1 MIEVRYDRPKR
12 LGGRQ
17 SIFVTFPYSQEIVA
31 VIRCVP
37 ERFWDSKNS
46 VWELDY
52 KAYDFLREH
61 LPNEEFS
68 VIGEPIDSGSL
79 VKKDLEQFSLPESL
93 QTELFSYQR
102 DDYNILMNFEKRLV
116 LHDTGL
122 GKAQP
127 LYSKVL
133 TPNGFVNMGDIKVGM
148 RVMGE
153 DGKPYNVLGVY
164 PQGKRDIYELKFS
177 DGSTC
182 RCSDNHLW
190 TMYNRNKRYKKVTL
204 PLSDIIDGGLF
215 RECKSIGCKQWT
227 YQLPKIYPIEF
238 VSKEVP
244 INPWLF
250 GFLLGDGSFRNHKVS
265 VSIYEDDVYNKCLSI
280 LVKDGFSLSKASDK
294 LCGDLNIID
303 TRFNHK
309 TLELSRKDGIFG
321 NRLTQAIYD
330 LGLLEHYSYNK
341 FIPEIYKNN
350 SYDVRLAVLVGL
362 YDADGYTNKSSCCLS
377 VSSKQLAE
385 DVVYL
390 VRSLGGT
397 CSCSEHSTSF
407 TSSEGKKAG
416 RNNFEM
422 VIKLPEGMLP
432 FSSSKHK
439 SRYALPHTTPYR
451 SLREISYIGKEECQ
465 CIYVSNP
472 THLYIT
478 DDFIPTHNTV
488 ICSAVAEKRRELGL
502 VDHALI
508 LCLNT
513 LTVNWYRE
521 IKKHFNMESTILGAR
536 KDKRG
541 NLIVKS
547 NKDKLEDLKNLKTYF
562 LITNIESLQNKDIV
576 QELVNLCK
584 KKRIMI
590 IEDEIHKGVSNP
602 GTKQGKAFLR
612 LKPKYSLGLSGTLL
626 TNSALNLYTPLKFVD
641 GFKSNYN
648 AFKSHYVIYGGY
660 GGYQVVGYKNLA
672 ELQVLVDTYS
682 IKRKKGDV
690 LDLPEINFKNEYLQM
705 GKAQS
710 KIYAEVL
717 EQTLADVD
725 KIVASVNP
733 LSMLMR
739 LRQCTATT
747 EIVST
752 TVNES
757 IKFDR
762 MEEIIEDVVSRG
774 EKLIVFSNWTQV
786 LDFAKLRL
794 KYDFAMVTGEV
805 KDKQA
810 QLDKFTNDDNCKI
823 LLATIGAAGTGLTLT
838 VANTLLFLDSP
849 WNYATFTQVSS
860 RIHRIGQTKN
870 CDIISLLATNTI
882 DERIMDIVEKK
893 KKLGEAVVDGKYNL
907 KDRKVLEW
915 LLE

>member
-1 MIEVRYDRPKR
+1 MIEIKYDRPKR
-12 LGGRQ
+12 LGGQQ

-52 KAYDFLREH
+52 KAYDFLKEH
-61 LPNEEFS
+61 LPNEEFN

-79 VKKDLEQFSLPESL
+79 VKKELEQFSLPESL

-102 DDYNILMNFEKRLV
+102 DDYNTLMNFEKRLV

-148 RVMGE
+148 KVMGE
-153 DGKPYNVLGVY
+153 DGKPYDVLGVY
-164 PQGKRDIYELKFS
+164 PQGKKKIYSLHFS
-177 DGSTC
+177 DGSSC
-182 RCSDNHLW
+182 ECCGSHLW
-190 TMYNRNKRYKKVTL
+190 TLHWVGRKEFTASVNELIGYYGSYMSEWNSWWFSEEYPLYL
-204 PLSDIIDGGLF
+204 PD
-215 RECKSIGCKQWT
+215 
-227 YQLPKIYPIEF
+227 
-238 VSKEVP
+238 
-244 INPWLF
+244 
-250 GFLLGDGSFRNHKVS
+250 
-265 VSIYEDDVYNKCLSI
+265 SIYK
-280 LVKDGFSLSKASDK
+280 
-294 LCGDLNIID
+294 
-303 TRFNHK
+303 HK
-309 TLELSRKDGIFG
+309 T
-321 NRLTQAIYD
+321 
-330 LGLLEHYSYNK
+330 
-341 FIPEIYKNN
+341 
-350 SYDVRLAVLVGL
+350 
-362 YDADGYTNKSSCCLS
+362 
-377 VSSKQLAE
+377 
-385 DVVYL
+385 YL
-390 VRSLGGT
+390 V
-397 CSCSEHSTSF
+397 
-407 TSSEGKKAG
+407 
-416 RNNFEM
+416 
-422 VIKLPEGMLP
+422 
-432 FSSSKHK
+432 
-439 SRYALPHTTPYR
+439 
-451 SLREISYIGKEECQ
+451 YIQCEAKEEECQ

-502 VDHALI
+502 ADHTLI

-584 KKRIMI
+584 KKRVMI

-762 MEEIIEDVVSRG
+762 MEEIIEDVISRG

-794 KYDFAMVTGEV
+794 RYDYAVVTGEV

-810 QLDKFTNDDNCKI
+810 QLDKFTNDDNCKV

>member
-1 MIEVRYDRPKR
+1 MIEIKYGNPKR
-12 LGGRQ
+12 LGGQQ
-17 SIFVTFPYSQEIVA
+17 SIYVKFPYSQAIVA

-68 VIGEPIDSGSL
+68 VVGEPVDSGSI

-93 QTELFSYQR
+93 QTELFSYQQ
-102 DDYNILMNFEKRLV
+102 DDYNTLMNFEKRLV

-148 RVMGE
+148 KVMGE
-153 DGKPYNVLGVY
+153 DGEPYDVLGVY
-164 PQGKRDIYELKFS
+164 PQGKKKIYSLYFS
-177 DGSTC
+177 DGSSC
-182 RCSDNHLW
+182 KCCGSHLW
-190 TMYNRNKRYKKVTL
+190 TLQYV
-204 PLSDIIDGGLF
+204 
-215 RECKSIGCKQWT
+215 GCKEFTASVNELIGYYGSYRSEWNSWWFSEE
-227 YQLPKIYPIEF
+227 YPLYLP
-238 VSKEVP
+238 
-244 INPWLF
+244 
-250 GFLLGDGSFRNHKVS
+250 D
-265 VSIYEDDVYNKCLSI
+265 SIYKYTAHLVYIQCED
-280 LVKDGFSLSKASDK
+280 
-294 LCGDLNIID
+294 
-303 TRFNHK
+303 
-309 TLELSRKDGIFG
+309 
-321 NRLTQAIYD
+321 
-330 LGLLEHYSYNK
+330 
-341 FIPEIYKNN
+341 
-350 SYDVRLAVLVGL
+350 
-362 YDADGYTNKSSCCLS
+362 
-377 VSSKQLAE
+377 
-385 DVVYL
+385 
-390 VRSLGGT
+390 
-397 CSCSEHSTSF
+397 
-407 TSSEGKKAG
+407 
-416 RNNFEM
+416 
-422 VIKLPEGMLP
+422 
-432 FSSSKHK
+432 
-439 SRYALPHTTPYR
+439 
-451 SLREISYIGKEECQ
+451 REEECQ

-478 DDFIPTHNTV
+478 DNYIPTHNTV
-488 ICSAVAEKRRELGL
+488 ICSSVAQKRKELGL
-502 VDHALI
+502 ADHTLI

-521 IKKHFNMESTILGAR
+521 IKKHFNEEATILGAK

-705 GKAQS
+705 SKAQS

-762 MEEIIEDVVSRG
+762 MEEIIEDVVSRD

-786 LDFAKLRL
+786 LDFAKLRI
-794 KYDFAMVTGEV
+794 KYGYAMVTGEV

>member
-1 MIEVRYDRPKR
+1 MIEVKYDRPKR
-12 LGGRQ
+12 LGGQQ
-17 SIFVTFPYSQEIVA
+17 SIFVKFPYSQEIVA

-61 LPNEEFS
+61 LPNEEFN

-79 VKKDLEQFSLPESL
+79 VKKDLKQFSLPKSL

-102 DDYNILMNFEKRLV
+102 DDYNTLMNFEKRLV

-148 RVMGE
+148 KVMGE

-164 PQGKRDIYELKFS
+164 PQGKKKIYSLHFS
-177 DGSTC
+177 DGSSC
-182 RCSDNHLW
+182 ECCGSHLW
-190 TMYNRNKRYKKVTL
+190 TLHYV
-204 PLSDIIDGGLF
+204 
-215 RECKSIGCKQWT
+215 GCKEFTASVNELIGYYGSYKSEWNSWWFSEE
-227 YQLPKIYPIEF
+227 YPLYLP
-238 VSKEVP
+238 
-244 INPWLF
+244 N
-250 GFLLGDGSFRNHKVS
+250 
-265 VSIYEDDVYNKCLSI
+265 SIYKYTAHLVYIQCETK
-280 LVKDGFSLSKASDK
+280 
-294 LCGDLNIID
+294 
-303 TRFNHK
+303 
-309 TLELSRKDGIFG
+309 
-321 NRLTQAIYD
+321 
-330 LGLLEHYSYNK
+330 
-341 FIPEIYKNN
+341 
-350 SYDVRLAVLVGL
+350 
-362 YDADGYTNKSSCCLS
+362 
-377 VSSKQLAE
+377 
-385 DVVYL
+385 
-390 VRSLGGT
+390 
-397 CSCSEHSTSF
+397 
-407 TSSEGKKAG
+407 
-416 RNNFEM
+416 
-422 VIKLPEGMLP
+422 
-432 FSSSKHK
+432 
-439 SRYALPHTTPYR
+439 
-451 SLREISYIGKEECQ
+451 KEECQ

-488 ICSAVAEKRRELGL
+488 ICSSVAEKRRELGL
-502 VDHALI
+502 ADHTLI

-752 TVNES
+752 TVNDS

-794 KYDFAMVTGEV
+794 KYDFAVVTGEV

-810 QLDKFTNDDNCKI
+810 QLDRFTNDDNCKV

>member
-1 MIEVRYDRPKR
+1 MMEIKYGNPKR
-12 LGGRQ
+12 LGGQQ

-102 DDYNILMNFEKRLV
+102 EDYNTLMNFEKRLV

-148 RVMGE
+148 KVMGE
-153 DGKPYNVLGVY
+153 DGRPYEVLGVY
-164 PQGKRDIYELKFS
+164 PQGKKKIYSLHFS
-177 DGSTC
+177 DGSSC
-182 RCSDNHLW
+182 ECCGSHLW
-190 TMYNRNKRYKKVTL
+190 TLHY
-204 PLSDIIDGGLF
+204 
-215 RECKSIGCKQWT
+215 IGCKEFTASVNELIGYYGSYMSECHGWWFSEE
-227 YQLPKIYPIEF
+227 YPLYLP
-238 VSKEVP
+238 
-244 INPWLF
+244 
-250 GFLLGDGSFRNHKVS
+250 DS
-265 VSIYEDDVYNKCLSI
+265 VYKHTAHLVYIQCED
-280 LVKDGFSLSKASDK
+280 
-294 LCGDLNIID
+294 
-303 TRFNHK
+303 
-309 TLELSRKDGIFG
+309 
-321 NRLTQAIYD
+321 
-330 LGLLEHYSYNK
+330 
-341 FIPEIYKNN
+341 
-350 SYDVRLAVLVGL
+350 
-362 YDADGYTNKSSCCLS
+362 
-377 VSSKQLAE
+377 
-385 DVVYL
+385 
-390 VRSLGGT
+390 
-397 CSCSEHSTSF
+397 
-407 TSSEGKKAG
+407 
-416 RNNFEM
+416 
-422 VIKLPEGMLP
+422 
-432 FSSSKHK
+432 
-439 SRYALPHTTPYR
+439 
-451 SLREISYIGKEECQ
+451 REEECQ

-478 DDFIPTHNTV
+478 DNYIPTHNTV
-488 ICSAVAEKRRELGL
+488 ICSSVAQKRKELGL
-502 VDHALI
+502 ADHTLV

-521 IKKHFNMESTILGAR
+521 IKKHFNEEATILGAR

-547 NKDKLEDLKNLKTYF
+547 NKDKLEDLKKLKTYF

-794 KYDFAMVTGEV
+794 KYDYAVVTGEV

-810 QLDKFTNDDNCKI
+810 QLDKFTNDDDCKV

>member
-12 LGGRQ
+12 LGGQQ
-17 SIFVTFPYSQEIVA
+17 SIFVTFPYSQGIVG

-68 VIGEPIDSGSL
+68 VTGEPIDTESL
-79 VKKDLEQFSLPESL
+79 VKKDLKHFSLPESL
-93 QTELFSYQR
+93 QTELFSYQQE
-102 DDYNILMNFEKRLV
+102 DFNMLMNFEKRLV

-122 GKAQP
+122 GK
-127 LYSKVL
+127 
-133 TPNGFVNMGDIKVGM
+133 
-148 RVMGE
+148 
-153 DGKPYNVLGVY
+153 
-164 PQGKRDIYELKFS
+164 
-177 DGSTC
+177 
-182 RCSDNHLW
+182 
-190 TMYNRNKRYKKVTL
+190 
-204 PLSDIIDGGLF
+204 
-215 RECKSIGCKQWT
+215 SI
-227 YQLPKIYPIEF
+227 
-238 VSKEVP
+238 
-244 INPWLF
+244 
-250 GFLLGDGSFRNHKVS
+250 
-265 VSIYEDDVYNKCLSI
+265 
-280 LVKDGFSLSKASDK
+280 
-294 LCGDLNIID
+294 
-303 TRFNHK
+303 
-309 TLELSRKDGIFG
+309 
-321 NRLTQAIYD
+321 
-330 LGLLEHYSYNK
+330 
-341 FIPEIYKNN
+341 
-350 SYDVRLAVLVGL
+350 
-362 YDADGYTNKSSCCLS
+362 
-377 VSSKQLAE
+377 
-385 DVVYL
+385 
-390 VRSLGGT
+390 
-397 CSCSEHSTSF
+397 
-407 TSSEGKKAG
+407 
-416 RNNFEM
+416 
-422 VIKLPEGMLP
+422 
-432 FSSSKHK
+432 
-439 SRYALPHTTPYR
+439 
-451 SLREISYIGKEECQ
+451 
-465 CIYVSNP
+465 
-472 THLYIT
+472 
-478 DDFIPTHNTV
+478 

-502 VDHALI
+502 ADHTLI

-762 MEEIIEDVVSRG
+762 MVEIIEDVVSRG

-794 KYDFAMVTGEV
+794 KYDYAMVTGEV

-810 QLDKFTNDDNCKI
+810 QLDKFTNDDNCKV

>member
-12 LGGRQ
+12 LGGQQ

-52 KAYDFLREH
+52 KAYDFLRKH

-68 VIGEPIDSGSL
+68 VVGEPIDSGSL
-79 VKKDLEQFSLPESL
+79 VKKDLERFSLPESL

-102 DDYNILMNFEKRLV
+102 DDYNTLMNFEKRLV

-122 GKAQP
+122 GK
-127 LYSKVL
+127 
-133 TPNGFVNMGDIKVGM
+133 
-148 RVMGE
+148 
-153 DGKPYNVLGVY
+153 
-164 PQGKRDIYELKFS
+164 
-177 DGSTC
+177 
-182 RCSDNHLW
+182 
-190 TMYNRNKRYKKVTL
+190 
-204 PLSDIIDGGLF
+204 
-215 RECKSIGCKQWT
+215 SI
-227 YQLPKIYPIEF
+227 
-238 VSKEVP
+238 
-244 INPWLF
+244 
-250 GFLLGDGSFRNHKVS
+250 
-265 VSIYEDDVYNKCLSI
+265 
-280 LVKDGFSLSKASDK
+280 
-294 LCGDLNIID
+294 
-303 TRFNHK
+303 
-309 TLELSRKDGIFG
+309 
-321 NRLTQAIYD
+321 
-330 LGLLEHYSYNK
+330 
-341 FIPEIYKNN
+341 
-350 SYDVRLAVLVGL
+350 
-362 YDADGYTNKSSCCLS
+362 
-377 VSSKQLAE
+377 
-385 DVVYL
+385 
-390 VRSLGGT
+390 
-397 CSCSEHSTSF
+397 
-407 TSSEGKKAG
+407 
-416 RNNFEM
+416 
-422 VIKLPEGMLP
+422 
-432 FSSSKHK
+432 
-439 SRYALPHTTPYR
+439 
-451 SLREISYIGKEECQ
+451 
-465 CIYVSNP
+465 
-472 THLYIT
+472 
-478 DDFIPTHNTV
+478 
-488 ICSAVAEKRRELGL
+488 ICSTVAEKRRELGL
-502 VDHALI
+502 ADHTLI

-794 KYDFAMVTGEV
+794 KYDYAVVTGEV

-810 QLDKFTNDDNCKI
+810 QLDKFTNDDDCKV

>member
-1 MIEVRYDRPKR
+1 MIEIRYDRPKR
-12 LGGRQ
+12 LGGQQ

-68 VIGEPIDSGSL
+68 VVGEPIDTESL
-79 VKKDLEQFSLPESL
+79 VKKDLKQFSLPKSL
-93 QTELFSYQR
+93 QTKLFSYQQE
-102 DDYNILMNFEKRLV
+102 DFNTLMNFDKRLV

-122 GKAQP
+122 GK
-127 LYSKVL
+127 
-133 TPNGFVNMGDIKVGM
+133 
-148 RVMGE
+148 
-153 DGKPYNVLGVY
+153 
-164 PQGKRDIYELKFS
+164 
-177 DGSTC
+177 
-182 RCSDNHLW
+182 
-190 TMYNRNKRYKKVTL
+190 
-204 PLSDIIDGGLF
+204 
-215 RECKSIGCKQWT
+215 SI
-227 YQLPKIYPIEF
+227 
-238 VSKEVP
+238 
-244 INPWLF
+244 
-250 GFLLGDGSFRNHKVS
+250 
-265 VSIYEDDVYNKCLSI
+265 
-280 LVKDGFSLSKASDK
+280 
-294 LCGDLNIID
+294 
-303 TRFNHK
+303 
-309 TLELSRKDGIFG
+309 
-321 NRLTQAIYD
+321 
-330 LGLLEHYSYNK
+330 
-341 FIPEIYKNN
+341 
-350 SYDVRLAVLVGL
+350 
-362 YDADGYTNKSSCCLS
+362 
-377 VSSKQLAE
+377 
-385 DVVYL
+385 
-390 VRSLGGT
+390 
-397 CSCSEHSTSF
+397 
-407 TSSEGKKAG
+407 
-416 RNNFEM
+416 
-422 VIKLPEGMLP
+422 
-432 FSSSKHK
+432 
-439 SRYALPHTTPYR
+439 
-451 SLREISYIGKEECQ
+451 
-465 CIYVSNP
+465 
-472 THLYIT
+472 
-478 DDFIPTHNTV
+478 
-488 ICSAVAEKRRELGL
+488 ICSAVAEKHRELGL
-502 VDHALI
+502 ADHTLI

-762 MEEIIEDVVSRG
+762 MVEIIEDVVSRG

-794 KYDFAMVTGEV
+794 KYDYAVVTGEV

-810 QLDKFTNDDNCKI
+810 QLDRFTNDDNCKV

-860 RIHRIGQTKN
+860 RVHRIGQTKN

>member
-17 SIFVTFPYSQEIVA
+17 SIFVTFPYSQDIVG

-52 KAYDFLREH
+52 KAYDFLRKH
-61 LPNEEFS
+61 LPNEEFN
-68 VIGEPIDSGSL
+68 VIGEPIDTESL
-79 VKKDLEQFSLPESL
+79 VKKDLKHFSLPESL
-93 QTELFSYQR
+93 QTKLFSYQQE
-102 DDYNILMNFEKRLV
+102 DFNTLMNFDKRLV

-122 GKAQP
+122 GK
-127 LYSKVL
+127 
-133 TPNGFVNMGDIKVGM
+133 
-148 RVMGE
+148 
-153 DGKPYNVLGVY
+153 
-164 PQGKRDIYELKFS
+164 
-177 DGSTC
+177 
-182 RCSDNHLW
+182 
-190 TMYNRNKRYKKVTL
+190 
-204 PLSDIIDGGLF
+204 
-215 RECKSIGCKQWT
+215 SI
-227 YQLPKIYPIEF
+227 
-238 VSKEVP
+238 
-244 INPWLF
+244 
-250 GFLLGDGSFRNHKVS
+250 
-265 VSIYEDDVYNKCLSI
+265 
-280 LVKDGFSLSKASDK
+280 
-294 LCGDLNIID
+294 
-303 TRFNHK
+303 
-309 TLELSRKDGIFG
+309 
-321 NRLTQAIYD
+321 
-330 LGLLEHYSYNK
+330 
-341 FIPEIYKNN
+341 
-350 SYDVRLAVLVGL
+350 
-362 YDADGYTNKSSCCLS
+362 
-377 VSSKQLAE
+377 
-385 DVVYL
+385 
-390 VRSLGGT
+390 
-397 CSCSEHSTSF
+397 
-407 TSSEGKKAG
+407 
-416 RNNFEM
+416 
-422 VIKLPEGMLP
+422 
-432 FSSSKHK
+432 
-439 SRYALPHTTPYR
+439 
-451 SLREISYIGKEECQ
+451 
-465 CIYVSNP
+465 
-472 THLYIT
+472 
-478 DDFIPTHNTV
+478 

-502 VDHALI
+502 ADHTLI

-682 IKRKKGDV
+682 IKRKKEEV

-794 KYDFAMVTGEV
+794 KYDYAVVTGEV

-810 QLDKFTNDDNCKI
+810 QLDKFTNDDNCKV

>member
-1 MIEVRYDRPKR
+1 MIEVKYGNPKK

-17 SIFVTFPYSQEIVA
+17 SIFVTFPYSQDIVG

-37 ERFWDSKNS
+37 ERFWDSKNL

-61 LPNEEFS
+61 LPKEEFK
-68 VIGEPIDSGSL
+68 VIGEPIDTSSL
-79 VKKDLEQFSLPESL
+79 VKKDLKQFSLPESL
-93 QTELFSYQR
+93 QTDLFDYQR
-102 DDYNILMNFEKRLV
+102 EDFNTLMNFDKRLV

-133 TPNGFVNMGDIKVGM
+133 TPNGFINMGDVKVGM
-148 RVMGE
+148 KVMGE
-153 DGKPYNVLGVY
+153 DGKPYEVLGVY
-164 PQGKRDIYELKFS
+164 PQGKKKIYSLHFS
-177 DGSTC
+177 DGSSC
-182 RCSDNHLW
+182 ECCGSHLW
-190 TMYNRNKRYKKVTL
+190 TLHYV
-204 PLSDIIDGGLF
+204 
-215 RECKSIGCKQWT
+215 GCKEFTASVDELIGYYGSYKAEWNSWWFSEE
-227 YQLPKIYPIEF
+227 YPLYLPD
-238 VSKEVP
+238 S
-244 INPWLF
+244 
-250 GFLLGDGSFRNHKVS
+250 
-265 VSIYEDDVYNKCLSI
+265 
-280 LVKDGFSLSKASDK
+280 
-294 LCGDLNIID
+294 
-303 TRFNHK
+303 
-309 TLELSRKDGIFG
+309 
-321 NRLTQAIYD
+321 
-330 LGLLEHYSYNK
+330 
-341 FIPEIYKNN
+341 IYKNT
-350 SYDVRLAVLVGL
+350 AHLVFIQ
-362 YDADGYTNKSSCCLS
+362 C
-377 VSSKQLAE
+377 E
-385 DVVYL
+385 DK
-390 VRSLGGT
+390 
-397 CSCSEHSTSF
+397 E
-407 TSSEGKKAG
+407 
-416 RNNFEM
+416 
-422 VIKLPEGMLP
+422 
-432 FSSSKHK
+432 
-439 SRYALPHTTPYR
+439 
-451 SLREISYIGKEECQ
+451 EECQ

-478 DDFIPTHNTV
+478 DDYIPTHNTV
-488 ICSAVAEKRRELGL
+488 ICSSVAQKRKELGL
-502 VDHALI
+502 ADHTLI

-521 IKKHFNMESTILGAR
+521 IKKHFNEEATILGAK

-547 NKDKLEDLKNLKTYF
+547 NADKLEDLKHPKTYF
-562 LITNIESLQNKDIV
+562 LITNIESLQNKEIV

-584 KKRIMI
+584 KKNIMI

-626 TNSALNLYTPLKFVD
+626 TNSALNLYAPLKFVD
-641 GFKSNYN
+641 GFQSNYT
-648 AFKSHYVIYGGY
+648 AFKSHFVIYGGY

-682 IKRKKGDV
+682 IKRKKEEV
-690 LDLPEINFKNEYLQM
+690 LDLPDINFKNEYLQM

-725 KIVASVNP
+725 KIMASINP

-747 EIVST
+747 EIVSS

-762 MEEIIEDVVSRG
+762 MTEILEDVVNKG
-774 EKLIVFSNWTQV
+774 EKLIIFSNWTQV
-786 LDFAKLRL
+786 LDFAKLRI
-794 KYDFAMVTGEV
+794 KYGYAMVTGEV
-805 KDKQA
+805 KDKQE
-810 QLDKFTNDDNCKI
+810 QLDKFTNDDNCKV

-849 WNYATFTQVSS
+849 WNYATFVQVSS

>member
-1 MIEVRYDRPKR
+1 MIEIKYGNPKR
-12 LGGRQ
+12 LGGQQ
-17 SIFVTFPYSQEIVA
+17 SIYVKFPYSQAIVA

-68 VIGEPIDSGSL
+68 VVGEPIDSGSL
-79 VKKDLEQFSLPESL
+79 IKKDLEQFSLPESL

-102 DDYNILMNFEKRLV
+102 DDYNTLMNFEKRLV

-122 GKAQP
+122 GK
-127 LYSKVL
+127 
-133 TPNGFVNMGDIKVGM
+133 
-148 RVMGE
+148 
-153 DGKPYNVLGVY
+153 
-164 PQGKRDIYELKFS
+164 
-177 DGSTC
+177 
-182 RCSDNHLW
+182 
-190 TMYNRNKRYKKVTL
+190 
-204 PLSDIIDGGLF
+204 
-215 RECKSIGCKQWT
+215 SI
-227 YQLPKIYPIEF
+227 
-238 VSKEVP
+238 
-244 INPWLF
+244 
-250 GFLLGDGSFRNHKVS
+250 
-265 VSIYEDDVYNKCLSI
+265 
-280 LVKDGFSLSKASDK
+280 
-294 LCGDLNIID
+294 
-303 TRFNHK
+303 
-309 TLELSRKDGIFG
+309 
-321 NRLTQAIYD
+321 
-330 LGLLEHYSYNK
+330 
-341 FIPEIYKNN
+341 
-350 SYDVRLAVLVGL
+350 
-362 YDADGYTNKSSCCLS
+362 
-377 VSSKQLAE
+377 
-385 DVVYL
+385 
-390 VRSLGGT
+390 
-397 CSCSEHSTSF
+397 
-407 TSSEGKKAG
+407 
-416 RNNFEM
+416 
-422 VIKLPEGMLP
+422 
-432 FSSSKHK
+432 
-439 SRYALPHTTPYR
+439 
-451 SLREISYIGKEECQ
+451 
-465 CIYVSNP
+465 
-472 THLYIT
+472 
-478 DDFIPTHNTV
+478 
-488 ICSAVAEKRRELGL
+488 ICSTVAEKRRELGL
-502 VDHALI
+502 ADHTLI

-786 LDFAKLRL
+786 LDFAKLRI
-794 KYDFAMVTGEV
+794 KYGYAMVTGEV

>member
-1 MIEVRYDRPKR
+1 MIEIKYGNPKR
-12 LGGRQ
+12 LGVQQ

-68 VIGEPIDSGSL
+68 VVGEPIDSGSL
-79 VKKDLEQFSLPESL
+79 IKKDLEQFSLPESL

-102 DDYNILMNFEKRLV
+102 DDYNTLMNFEKRLV

-148 RVMGE
+148 KVMGE
-153 DGKPYNVLGVY
+153 DGKPYEVLGVY
-164 PQGKRDIYELKFS
+164 PQGKKKIYSLHFS
-177 DGSTC
+177 DGSSC
-182 RCSDNHLW
+182 ECCGSHLW
-190 TMYNRNKRYKKVTL
+190 TLHY
-204 PLSDIIDGGLF
+204 
-215 RECKSIGCKQWT
+215 IGCKEFTASVNELIGYYGSYRSGWNSWWFSEE
-227 YQLPKIYPIEF
+227 YPLYLP
-238 VSKEVP
+238 
-244 INPWLF
+244 
-250 GFLLGDGSFRNHKVS
+250 D
-265 VSIYEDDVYNKCLSI
+265 SIYKHTAHLVYIQC
-280 LVKDGFSLSKASDK
+280 
-294 LCGDLNIID
+294 
-303 TRFNHK
+303 
-309 TLELSRKDGIFG
+309 E
-321 NRLTQAIYD
+321 NR
-330 LGLLEHYSYNK
+330 E
-341 FIPEIYKNN
+341 
-350 SYDVRLAVLVGL
+350 
-362 YDADGYTNKSSCCLS
+362 
-377 VSSKQLAE
+377 
-385 DVVYL
+385 
-390 VRSLGGT
+390 
-397 CSCSEHSTSF
+397 
-407 TSSEGKKAG
+407 
-416 RNNFEM
+416 
-422 VIKLPEGMLP
+422 
-432 FSSSKHK
+432 
-439 SRYALPHTTPYR
+439 
-451 SLREISYIGKEECQ
+451 EECQ

-488 ICSAVAEKRRELGL
+488 ICSSVAEKRRELGL
-502 VDHALI
+502 ADHTLI

-690 LDLPEINFKNEYLQM
+690 LDLPEINFRNEYLQM
-705 GKAQS
+705 SKAQS
-710 KIYAEVL
+710 KVYAEVL

-786 LDFAKLRL
+786 LDFAKLRI
-794 KYDFAMVTGEV
+794 KYGYAMVTGEV

-810 QLDKFTNDDNCKI
+810 QLDKFTNDDDCKV

>member
-1 MIEVRYDRPKR
+1 MIEIRYDRPKR
-12 LGGRQ
+12 LGGQQ

-68 VIGEPIDSGSL
+68 VVGEPIDSGSL
-79 VKKDLEQFSLPESL
+79 VKKDLEEFSLPESL

-102 DDYNILMNFEKRLV
+102 DDYNMLMNFEKRLV

-122 GKAQP
+122 GK
-127 LYSKVL
+127 
-133 TPNGFVNMGDIKVGM
+133 
-148 RVMGE
+148 
-153 DGKPYNVLGVY
+153 
-164 PQGKRDIYELKFS
+164 
-177 DGSTC
+177 
-182 RCSDNHLW
+182 
-190 TMYNRNKRYKKVTL
+190 
-204 PLSDIIDGGLF
+204 
-215 RECKSIGCKQWT
+215 SI
-227 YQLPKIYPIEF
+227 
-238 VSKEVP
+238 
-244 INPWLF
+244 
-250 GFLLGDGSFRNHKVS
+250 
-265 VSIYEDDVYNKCLSI
+265 
-280 LVKDGFSLSKASDK
+280 
-294 LCGDLNIID
+294 
-303 TRFNHK
+303 
-309 TLELSRKDGIFG
+309 
-321 NRLTQAIYD
+321 
-330 LGLLEHYSYNK
+330 
-341 FIPEIYKNN
+341 
-350 SYDVRLAVLVGL
+350 
-362 YDADGYTNKSSCCLS
+362 
-377 VSSKQLAE
+377 
-385 DVVYL
+385 
-390 VRSLGGT
+390 
-397 CSCSEHSTSF
+397 
-407 TSSEGKKAG
+407 
-416 RNNFEM
+416 
-422 VIKLPEGMLP
+422 
-432 FSSSKHK
+432 
-439 SRYALPHTTPYR
+439 
-451 SLREISYIGKEECQ
+451 
-465 CIYVSNP
+465 
-472 THLYIT
+472 
-478 DDFIPTHNTV
+478 

-502 VDHALI
+502 ADHTLI

-584 KKRIMI
+584 KKRIMV

-648 AFKSHYVIYGGY
+648 AFKSHFVIYGGY

-752 TVNES
+752 TVSES

-794 KYDFAMVTGEV
+794 KYDYAVVTGEV

-810 QLDKFTNDDNCKI
+810 QLDKFTNDDKCKV

>member
-1 MIEVRYDRPKR
+1 MIEIRYDRPKR
-12 LGGRQ
+12 LGGQQ

-61 LPNEEFS
+61 LPNEEFN

-102 DDYNILMNFEKRLV
+102 EDYNTLMNFEKRLV

-148 RVMGE
+148 KVMGE
-153 DGKPYNVLGVY
+153 DGKPYDVLGVY
-164 PQGKRDIYELKFS
+164 PQGKKKIYSLHFS
-177 DGSTC
+177 DGSSC
-182 RCSDNHLW
+182 ECCGSHLW
-190 TMYNRNKRYKKVTL
+190 TLHYV
-204 PLSDIIDGGLF
+204 
-215 RECKSIGCKQWT
+215 GCK
-227 YQLPKIYPIEF
+227 EF
-238 VSKEVP
+238 
-244 INPWLF
+244 I
-250 GFLLGDGSFRNHKVS
+250 VS
-265 VSIYEDDVYNKCLSI
+265 VNELIGYYGSYMSDWNSWWFSEEYPLYLPDSIYK
-280 LVKDGFSLSKASDK
+280 
-294 LCGDLNIID
+294 
-303 TRFNHK
+303 
-309 TLELSRKDGIFG
+309 
-321 NRLTQAIYD
+321 
-330 LGLLEHYSYNK
+330 
-341 FIPEIYKNN
+341 
-350 SYDVRLAVLVGL
+350 
-362 YDADGYTNKSSCCLS
+362 
-377 VSSKQLAE
+377 
-385 DVVYL
+385 
-390 VRSLGGT
+390 
-397 CSCSEHSTSF
+397 
-407 TSSEGKKAG
+407 
-416 RNNFEM
+416 
-422 VIKLPEGMLP
+422 
-432 FSSSKHK
+432 
-439 SRYALPHTTPYR
+439 HTTHLVYIQ
-451 SLREISYIGKEECQ
+451 SEIKEEECQ

-488 ICSAVAEKRRELGL
+488 ICSTVAEKRRELGL
-502 VDHALI
+502 ADHTLI

-725 KIVASVNP
+725 KIMASINP

-762 MEEIIEDVVSRG
+762 MIEIIEDVISRG

-794 KYDFAMVTGEV
+794 KYDYAVVTGEV
-805 KDKQA
+805 KDKQS
-810 QLDKFTNDDNCKI
+810 QLDKFTNDDNCKV

>member
-1 MIEVRYDRPKR
+1 MIEIRYDRPKR

-17 SIFVTFPYSQEIVA
+17 SIFVTFPYKQEIVA

-68 VIGEPIDSGSL
+68 VVGEPIDTESL
-79 VKKDLEQFSLPESL
+79 VKKDLKQFSLPESL
-93 QTELFSYQR
+93 QTKLFSYQQE
-102 DDYNILMNFEKRLV
+102 DFNTLMNFDKRLV

-122 GKAQP
+122 GK
-127 LYSKVL
+127 
-133 TPNGFVNMGDIKVGM
+133 
-148 RVMGE
+148 
-153 DGKPYNVLGVY
+153 
-164 PQGKRDIYELKFS
+164 
-177 DGSTC
+177 
-182 RCSDNHLW
+182 
-190 TMYNRNKRYKKVTL
+190 
-204 PLSDIIDGGLF
+204 
-215 RECKSIGCKQWT
+215 SI
-227 YQLPKIYPIEF
+227 
-238 VSKEVP
+238 
-244 INPWLF
+244 
-250 GFLLGDGSFRNHKVS
+250 
-265 VSIYEDDVYNKCLSI
+265 
-280 LVKDGFSLSKASDK
+280 
-294 LCGDLNIID
+294 
-303 TRFNHK
+303 
-309 TLELSRKDGIFG
+309 
-321 NRLTQAIYD
+321 
-330 LGLLEHYSYNK
+330 
-341 FIPEIYKNN
+341 
-350 SYDVRLAVLVGL
+350 
-362 YDADGYTNKSSCCLS
+362 
-377 VSSKQLAE
+377 
-385 DVVYL
+385 
-390 VRSLGGT
+390 
-397 CSCSEHSTSF
+397 
-407 TSSEGKKAG
+407 
-416 RNNFEM
+416 
-422 VIKLPEGMLP
+422 
-432 FSSSKHK
+432 
-439 SRYALPHTTPYR
+439 
-451 SLREISYIGKEECQ
+451 
-465 CIYVSNP
+465 
-472 THLYIT
+472 
-478 DDFIPTHNTV
+478 

-502 VDHALI
+502 ADHTLI

-648 AFKSHYVIYGGY
+648 AFKSHFVIYGGY

-794 KYDFAMVTGEV
+794 KYDYAMVTGEV
-805 KDKQA
+805 KDKQV
-810 QLDKFTNDDNCKI
+810 QLDKFTNDDNCKV

>member
-1 MIEVRYDRPKR
+1 MVEIRYDRPKR
-12 LGGRQ
+12 LGGQQ

-68 VIGEPIDSGSL
+68 VVGEPIDSGSL
-79 VKKDLEQFSLPESL
+79 VKKDLEEFSLPESL

-102 DDYNILMNFEKRLV
+102 DDYNMLMNFEKRLV

-122 GKAQP
+122 GK
-127 LYSKVL
+127 
-133 TPNGFVNMGDIKVGM
+133 
-148 RVMGE
+148 
-153 DGKPYNVLGVY
+153 
-164 PQGKRDIYELKFS
+164 
-177 DGSTC
+177 
-182 RCSDNHLW
+182 
-190 TMYNRNKRYKKVTL
+190 
-204 PLSDIIDGGLF
+204 
-215 RECKSIGCKQWT
+215 SI
-227 YQLPKIYPIEF
+227 
-238 VSKEVP
+238 
-244 INPWLF
+244 
-250 GFLLGDGSFRNHKVS
+250 
-265 VSIYEDDVYNKCLSI
+265 
-280 LVKDGFSLSKASDK
+280 
-294 LCGDLNIID
+294 
-303 TRFNHK
+303 
-309 TLELSRKDGIFG
+309 
-321 NRLTQAIYD
+321 
-330 LGLLEHYSYNK
+330 
-341 FIPEIYKNN
+341 
-350 SYDVRLAVLVGL
+350 
-362 YDADGYTNKSSCCLS
+362 
-377 VSSKQLAE
+377 
-385 DVVYL
+385 
-390 VRSLGGT
+390 
-397 CSCSEHSTSF
+397 
-407 TSSEGKKAG
+407 
-416 RNNFEM
+416 
-422 VIKLPEGMLP
+422 
-432 FSSSKHK
+432 
-439 SRYALPHTTPYR
+439 
-451 SLREISYIGKEECQ
+451 
-465 CIYVSNP
+465 
-472 THLYIT
+472 
-478 DDFIPTHNTV
+478 
-488 ICSAVAEKRRELGL
+488 ICSTVAEKRRELGL
-502 VDHALI
+502 ADHTLI

-762 MEEIIEDVVSRG
+762 MVEIIEDVVSRG

-794 KYDFAMVTGEV
+794 KYDYAVVTGEV

-810 QLDKFTNDDNCKI
+810 QLDKFTNDDNCKV

-882 DERIMDIVEKK
+882 DERIMTIVEKK

-915 LLE
+915 LLD

>member
-1 MIEVRYDRPKR
+1 MIEIKYGNPKR
-12 LGGRQ
+12 LGGQQ
-17 SIFVTFPYSQEIVA
+17 SIYVKFPYSQEIVA

-68 VIGEPIDSGSL
+68 VVGEPIDSGSL
-79 VKKDLEQFSLPESL
+79 IKKDLEQFSLPESL

-102 DDYNILMNFEKRLV
+102 DDYNTLMNFEKRLV

-122 GKAQP
+122 GK
-127 LYSKVL
+127 
-133 TPNGFVNMGDIKVGM
+133 
-148 RVMGE
+148 
-153 DGKPYNVLGVY
+153 
-164 PQGKRDIYELKFS
+164 
-177 DGSTC
+177 
-182 RCSDNHLW
+182 
-190 TMYNRNKRYKKVTL
+190 
-204 PLSDIIDGGLF
+204 
-215 RECKSIGCKQWT
+215 SI
-227 YQLPKIYPIEF
+227 
-238 VSKEVP
+238 
-244 INPWLF
+244 
-250 GFLLGDGSFRNHKVS
+250 
-265 VSIYEDDVYNKCLSI
+265 
-280 LVKDGFSLSKASDK
+280 
-294 LCGDLNIID
+294 
-303 TRFNHK
+303 
-309 TLELSRKDGIFG
+309 
-321 NRLTQAIYD
+321 
-330 LGLLEHYSYNK
+330 
-341 FIPEIYKNN
+341 
-350 SYDVRLAVLVGL
+350 
-362 YDADGYTNKSSCCLS
+362 
-377 VSSKQLAE
+377 
-385 DVVYL
+385 
-390 VRSLGGT
+390 
-397 CSCSEHSTSF
+397 
-407 TSSEGKKAG
+407 
-416 RNNFEM
+416 
-422 VIKLPEGMLP
+422 
-432 FSSSKHK
+432 
-439 SRYALPHTTPYR
+439 
-451 SLREISYIGKEECQ
+451 
-465 CIYVSNP
+465 
-472 THLYIT
+472 
-478 DDFIPTHNTV
+478 
-488 ICSAVAEKRRELGL
+488 ICSTVAEKRRELGL
-502 VDHALI
+502 ADHTLI

-612 LKPKYSLGLSGTLL
+612 LRPKYSLGLSGTLL

-690 LDLPEINFKNEYLQM
+690 LDLPEINFKDEYLQM

-752 TVNES
+752 TVKES

-762 MEEIIEDVVSRG
+762 MAEIIEDVVSRG

-794 KYDFAMVTGEV
+794 KYDYAVVTGEI

-882 DERIMDIVEKK
+882 DERIMTIVEKK

>member
-12 LGGRQ
+12 LGGQQ

-61 LPNEEFS
+61 LPNEEFN

-93 QTELFSYQR
+93 QTKLFSYQQE
-102 DDYNILMNFEKRLV
+102 DFNTLMNFDKRLV

-122 GKAQP
+122 GK
-127 LYSKVL
+127 
-133 TPNGFVNMGDIKVGM
+133 
-148 RVMGE
+148 
-153 DGKPYNVLGVY
+153 
-164 PQGKRDIYELKFS
+164 
-177 DGSTC
+177 
-182 RCSDNHLW
+182 
-190 TMYNRNKRYKKVTL
+190 
-204 PLSDIIDGGLF
+204 
-215 RECKSIGCKQWT
+215 SI
-227 YQLPKIYPIEF
+227 
-238 VSKEVP
+238 
-244 INPWLF
+244 
-250 GFLLGDGSFRNHKVS
+250 
-265 VSIYEDDVYNKCLSI
+265 
-280 LVKDGFSLSKASDK
+280 
-294 LCGDLNIID
+294 
-303 TRFNHK
+303 
-309 TLELSRKDGIFG
+309 
-321 NRLTQAIYD
+321 
-330 LGLLEHYSYNK
+330 
-341 FIPEIYKNN
+341 
-350 SYDVRLAVLVGL
+350 
-362 YDADGYTNKSSCCLS
+362 
-377 VSSKQLAE
+377 
-385 DVVYL
+385 
-390 VRSLGGT
+390 
-397 CSCSEHSTSF
+397 
-407 TSSEGKKAG
+407 
-416 RNNFEM
+416 
-422 VIKLPEGMLP
+422 
-432 FSSSKHK
+432 
-439 SRYALPHTTPYR
+439 
-451 SLREISYIGKEECQ
+451 
-465 CIYVSNP
+465 
-472 THLYIT
+472 
-478 DDFIPTHNTV
+478 

-502 VDHALI
+502 ADHTLI

-584 KKRIMI
+584 KKRIMV

-794 KYDFAMVTGEV
+794 KYDYAVVTGEV

>member
-12 LGGRQ
+12 LGGQQ
-17 SIFVTFPYSQEIVA
+17 SIFVTFPYSQDIVG

-61 LPNEEFS
+61 LPNEEFN

-93 QTELFSYQR
+93 QTELFSYQQE
-102 DDYNILMNFEKRLV
+102 DFNMLMNFEKRLV

-122 GKAQP
+122 GK
-127 LYSKVL
+127 
-133 TPNGFVNMGDIKVGM
+133 
-148 RVMGE
+148 
-153 DGKPYNVLGVY
+153 
-164 PQGKRDIYELKFS
+164 
-177 DGSTC
+177 
-182 RCSDNHLW
+182 
-190 TMYNRNKRYKKVTL
+190 
-204 PLSDIIDGGLF
+204 
-215 RECKSIGCKQWT
+215 SI
-227 YQLPKIYPIEF
+227 
-238 VSKEVP
+238 
-244 INPWLF
+244 
-250 GFLLGDGSFRNHKVS
+250 
-265 VSIYEDDVYNKCLSI
+265 
-280 LVKDGFSLSKASDK
+280 
-294 LCGDLNIID
+294 
-303 TRFNHK
+303 
-309 TLELSRKDGIFG
+309 
-321 NRLTQAIYD
+321 
-330 LGLLEHYSYNK
+330 
-341 FIPEIYKNN
+341 
-350 SYDVRLAVLVGL
+350 
-362 YDADGYTNKSSCCLS
+362 
-377 VSSKQLAE
+377 
-385 DVVYL
+385 
-390 VRSLGGT
+390 
-397 CSCSEHSTSF
+397 
-407 TSSEGKKAG
+407 
-416 RNNFEM
+416 
-422 VIKLPEGMLP
+422 
-432 FSSSKHK
+432 
-439 SRYALPHTTPYR
+439 
-451 SLREISYIGKEECQ
+451 
-465 CIYVSNP
+465 
-472 THLYIT
+472 
-478 DDFIPTHNTV
+478 

-502 VDHALI
+502 ADHTLI

-762 MEEIIEDVVSRG
+762 MGEIIEDVVSRG

-794 KYDFAMVTGEV
+794 KYDYSVVTGEV

-810 QLDKFTNDDNCKI
+810 QLDKFTNDDNCKV

-882 DERIMDIVEKK
+882 DERIMAIVEKK

>member
-12 LGGRQ
+12 LGGQQ

-61 LPNEEFS
+61 LPNEEFN
-68 VIGEPIDSGSL
+68 VTGEPIDTESL
-79 VKKDLEQFSLPESL
+79 VKKDLKQFSLPESL

-102 DDYNILMNFEKRLV
+102 DDYNTLMNFEKRLV

-148 RVMGE
+148 KVMGE
-153 DGKPYNVLGVY
+153 DGNPYDVLGVY
-164 PQGKRDIYELKFS
+164 PQGKKKIYSLHFS
-177 DGSTC
+177 DGSSC
-182 RCSDNHLW
+182 ECCGSHLW
-190 TMYNRNKRYKKVTL
+190 TLHYV
-204 PLSDIIDGGLF
+204 
-215 RECKSIGCKQWT
+215 GCKEFTASVNELIGYCDSYMSERNSWWFSEE
-227 YQLPKIYPIEF
+227 YPLYLP
-238 VSKEVP
+238 
-244 INPWLF
+244 
-250 GFLLGDGSFRNHKVS
+250 D
-265 VSIYEDDVYNKCLSI
+265 SIYK
-280 LVKDGFSLSKASDK
+280 
-294 LCGDLNIID
+294 
-303 TRFNHK
+303 HK
-309 TLELSRKDGIFG
+309 T
-321 NRLTQAIYD
+321 
-330 LGLLEHYSYNK
+330 H
-341 FIPEIYKNN
+341 
-350 SYDVRLAVLVGL
+350 LV
-362 YDADGYTNKSSCCLS
+362 Y
-377 VSSKQLAE
+377 VQ
-385 DVVYL
+385 
-390 VRSLGGT
+390 
-397 CSCSEHSTSF
+397 SEAK
-407 TSSEGKKAG
+407 E
-416 RNNFEM
+416 
-422 VIKLPEGMLP
+422 
-432 FSSSKHK
+432 
-439 SRYALPHTTPYR
+439 
-451 SLREISYIGKEECQ
+451 EECQ

-488 ICSAVAEKRRELGL
+488 ICSSVAEKRRELGL
-502 VDHALI
+502 ADHTLI

-794 KYDFAMVTGEV
+794 KYDYAMVTGEV

-810 QLDKFTNDDNCKI
+810 QLDRFTNDDNCKV

>member
-12 LGGRQ
+12 LGGQQ
-17 SIFVTFPYSQEIVA
+17 SIFVTFPYSQDIVG

-61 LPNEEFS
+61 LPNEEFN
-68 VIGEPIDSGSL
+68 VFGEPIDSGSL

-102 DDYNILMNFEKRLV
+102 DDYNTLMNFEKRLV

-148 RVMGE
+148 KVMGE
-153 DGKPYNVLGVY
+153 DGKPYDVLGVY
-164 PQGKRDIYELKFS
+164 PQGKKKIYSLHFS
-177 DGSTC
+177 DGSSC
-182 RCSDNHLW
+182 ECCGSHLW
-190 TMYNRNKRYKKVTL
+190 TLHWVGRKEFTASVNELIGYYGSYRSEWNSWWFSEEYPLYL
-204 PLSDIIDGGLF
+204 P
-215 RECKSIGCKQWT
+215 
-227 YQLPKIYPIEF
+227 
-238 VSKEVP
+238 
-244 INPWLF
+244 
-250 GFLLGDGSFRNHKVS
+250 
-265 VSIYEDDVYNKCLSI
+265 
-280 LVKDGFSLSKASDK
+280 
-294 LCGDLNIID
+294 
-303 TRFNHK
+303 
-309 TLELSRKDGIFG
+309 DGI
-321 NRLTQAIYD
+321 
-330 LGLLEHYSYNK
+330 
-341 FIPEIYKNN
+341 YK
-350 SYDVRLAVLVGL
+350 
-362 YDADGYTNKSSCCLS
+362 
-377 VSSKQLAE
+377 
-385 DVVYL
+385 
-390 VRSLGGT
+390 
-397 CSCSEHSTSF
+397 
-407 TSSEGKKAG
+407 
-416 RNNFEM
+416 
-422 VIKLPEGMLP
+422 
-432 FSSSKHK
+432 
-439 SRYALPHTTPYR
+439 HTTH
-451 SLREISYIGKEECQ
+451 LVYIQCETKEEECQ

-488 ICSAVAEKRRELGL
+488 ICSSVAEKRRELGL
-502 VDHALI
+502 ADHTLI

-660 GGYQVVGYKNLA
+660 GGYQVVGYKHLA

-762 MEEIIEDVVSRG
+762 MEEIIEDVISRG

-794 KYDFAMVTGEV
+794 KYDYAVVTGEV

-810 QLDKFTNDDNCKI
+810 QLDKFTNDDNCKV

-882 DERIMDIVEKK
+882 DERIMAIVEKK

-907 KDRKVLEW
+907 EDRKVLEW

>member
-1 MIEVRYDRPKR
+1 MIEIEYGNPKR
-12 LGGRQ
+12 LGGQQ

-52 KAYDFLREH
+52 KAYDFLKEH

-68 VIGEPIDSGSL
+68 VIGEPIDTESL
-79 VKKDLEQFSLPESL
+79 VKKDLEHFSLPESL

-102 DDYNILMNFEKRLV
+102 EDYNTLMNFEKRLV

-148 RVMGE
+148 KVMGE
-153 DGKPYNVLGVY
+153 DGKPYDVLGVY
-164 PQGKRDIYELKFS
+164 PQGKKKIYSLHFS
-177 DGSTC
+177 DGSSC
-182 RCSDNHLW
+182 ECCGSHLW
-190 TMYNRNKRYKKVTL
+190 TLHYV
-204 PLSDIIDGGLF
+204 
-215 RECKSIGCKQWT
+215 GCKEFTASVNELIGYYGRYMSEWNSWWFSEE
-227 YQLPKIYPIEF
+227 YPLYLP
-238 VSKEVP
+238 
-244 INPWLF
+244 
-250 GFLLGDGSFRNHKVS
+250 D
-265 VSIYEDDVYNKCLSI
+265 SIYK
-280 LVKDGFSLSKASDK
+280 
-294 LCGDLNIID
+294 
-303 TRFNHK
+303 
-309 TLELSRKDGIFG
+309 
-321 NRLTQAIYD
+321 
-330 LGLLEHYSYNK
+330 
-341 FIPEIYKNN
+341 
-350 SYDVRLAVLVGL
+350 
-362 YDADGYTNKSSCCLS
+362 
-377 VSSKQLAE
+377 
-385 DVVYL
+385 
-390 VRSLGGT
+390 
-397 CSCSEHSTSF
+397 
-407 TSSEGKKAG
+407 
-416 RNNFEM
+416 
-422 VIKLPEGMLP
+422 
-432 FSSSKHK
+432 
-439 SRYALPHTTPYR
+439 HTTH
-451 SLREISYIGKEECQ
+451 LVYIQCETKEEECQ

-488 ICSAVAEKRRELGL
+488 ICSAVAVKRRELGL
-502 VDHALI
+502 ADHTLI

-762 MEEIIEDVVSRG
+762 MEEIIEDVISRG

-794 KYDFAMVTGEV
+794 KYDYAVVTGEV

-810 QLDKFTNDDNCKI
+810 QLDKFTNDDNCKV

>member
-1 MIEVRYDRPKR
+1 MIEIRYDRHKR
-12 LGGRQ
+12 LGGQQ

-68 VIGEPIDSGSL
+68 VVGEPIDSGSL

-102 DDYNILMNFEKRLV
+102 DDYNMLMNFEKRLV

-133 TPNGFVNMGDIKVGM
+133 TPKGFVNMGDIKVGM
-148 RVMGE
+148 KVMGE
-153 DGKPYNVLGVY
+153 DGKPYDVLGVY
-164 PQGKRDIYELKFS
+164 PQGKKSIYSLHFS
-177 DGSTC
+177 DGSSC
-182 RCSDNHLW
+182 ECCGSHLW
-190 TMYNRNKRYKKVTL
+190 TLHYV
-204 PLSDIIDGGLF
+204 
-215 RECKSIGCKQWT
+215 GCKEFTASVNELIGYYDSYRSEWNSWWFSEE
-227 YQLPKIYPIEF
+227 YPLYLP
-238 VSKEVP
+238 
-244 INPWLF
+244 
-250 GFLLGDGSFRNHKVS
+250 D
-265 VSIYEDDVYNKCLSI
+265 SIYK
-280 LVKDGFSLSKASDK
+280 
-294 LCGDLNIID
+294 
-303 TRFNHK
+303 
-309 TLELSRKDGIFG
+309 
-321 NRLTQAIYD
+321 
-330 LGLLEHYSYNK
+330 
-341 FIPEIYKNN
+341 
-350 SYDVRLAVLVGL
+350 
-362 YDADGYTNKSSCCLS
+362 
-377 VSSKQLAE
+377 
-385 DVVYL
+385 
-390 VRSLGGT
+390 
-397 CSCSEHSTSF
+397 
-407 TSSEGKKAG
+407 
-416 RNNFEM
+416 
-422 VIKLPEGMLP
+422 
-432 FSSSKHK
+432 
-439 SRYALPHTTPYR
+439 HTTH
-451 SLREISYIGKEECQ
+451 LVYIQSETKEEECQ

-488 ICSAVAEKRRELGL
+488 ICSSVAEKRRELGL
-502 VDHALI
+502 ADHTLI

-576 QELVNLCK
+576 QELVTLCK

-682 IKRKKGDV
+682 IKRKKEEV

-794 KYDFAMVTGEV
+794 KCDYAVVTGEV

-810 QLDKFTNDDNCKI
+810 QLDKFTNDDNCKV

-882 DERIMDIVEKK
+882 DERIMTIVEKK

>member
-1 MIEVRYDRPKR
+1 MIEIKYGNPKR
-12 LGGRQ
+12 LGGQQ

-61 LPNEEFS
+61 LPNEEFN
-68 VIGEPIDSGSL
+68 VIGEPVDSGSL

-93 QTELFSYQR
+93 QTKLFSYQQE
-102 DDYNILMNFEKRLV
+102 DFNTLMNFEKRLV

-148 RVMGE
+148 KVMGE
-153 DGKPYNVLGVY
+153 DGKPYDVLGVY
-164 PQGKRDIYELKFS
+164 PQGKKSIYSLYFS
-177 DGSTC
+177 DGSSC
-182 RCSDNHLW
+182 KCCGSHLW
-190 TMYNRNKRYKKVTL
+190 TLHYA
-204 PLSDIIDGGLF
+204 
-215 RECKSIGCKQWT
+215 GCKEFTASVNELMGYYGSYRSEWNSWWFSEE
-227 YQLPKIYPIEF
+227 YPLYLP
-238 VSKEVP
+238 
-244 INPWLF
+244 N
-250 GFLLGDGSFRNHKVS
+250 
-265 VSIYEDDVYNKCLSI
+265 SIYKYTAHLVYIQC
-280 LVKDGFSLSKASDK
+280 
-294 LCGDLNIID
+294 
-303 TRFNHK
+303 K
-309 TLELSRKDGIFG
+309 TKE
-321 NRLTQAIYD
+321 
-330 LGLLEHYSYNK
+330 
-341 FIPEIYKNN
+341 
-350 SYDVRLAVLVGL
+350 
-362 YDADGYTNKSSCCLS
+362 
-377 VSSKQLAE
+377 
-385 DVVYL
+385 
-390 VRSLGGT
+390 
-397 CSCSEHSTSF
+397 
-407 TSSEGKKAG
+407 
-416 RNNFEM
+416 
-422 VIKLPEGMLP
+422 
-432 FSSSKHK
+432 
-439 SRYALPHTTPYR
+439 
-451 SLREISYIGKEECQ
+451 EECQ

-478 DDFIPTHNTV
+478 DDYIPTHNTV
-488 ICSAVAEKRRELGL
+488 ICSSVAQKRKELGL
-502 VDHALI
+502 ADHTLI

-584 KKRIMI
+584 KKRVMI

-752 TVNES
+752 TVNAS

-794 KYDFAMVTGEV
+794 KYDYAVATGEV

-810 QLDKFTNDDNCKI
+810 QLDRFTNDDNCKV

-907 KDRKVLEW
+907 KDREVLEW

>member
-1 MIEVRYDRPKR
+1 
-12 LGGRQ
+12 
-17 SIFVTFPYSQEIVA
+17 
-31 VIRCVP
+31 
-37 ERFWDSKNS
+37 
-46 VWELDY
+46 
-52 KAYDFLREH
+52 
-61 LPNEEFS
+61 
-68 VIGEPIDSGSL
+68 
-79 VKKDLEQFSLPESL
+79 
-93 QTELFSYQR
+93 
-102 DDYNILMNFEKRLV
+102 
-116 LHDTGL
+116 
-122 GKAQP
+122 
-127 LYSKVL
+127 
-133 TPNGFVNMGDIKVGM
+133 
-148 RVMGE
+148 
-153 DGKPYNVLGVY
+153 
-164 PQGKRDIYELKFS
+164 
-177 DGSTC
+177 
-182 RCSDNHLW
+182 
-190 TMYNRNKRYKKVTL
+190 
-204 PLSDIIDGGLF
+204 
-215 RECKSIGCKQWT
+215 
-227 YQLPKIYPIEF
+227 
-238 VSKEVP
+238 
-244 INPWLF
+244 
-250 GFLLGDGSFRNHKVS
+250 
-265 VSIYEDDVYNKCLSI
+265 
-280 LVKDGFSLSKASDK
+280 
-294 LCGDLNIID
+294 
-303 TRFNHK
+303 
-309 TLELSRKDGIFG
+309 
-321 NRLTQAIYD
+321 
-330 LGLLEHYSYNK
+330 
-341 FIPEIYKNN
+341 
-350 SYDVRLAVLVGL
+350 
-362 YDADGYTNKSSCCLS
+362 
-377 VSSKQLAE
+377 
-385 DVVYL
+385 
-390 VRSLGGT
+390 
-397 CSCSEHSTSF
+397 
-407 TSSEGKKAG
+407 
-416 RNNFEM
+416 
-422 VIKLPEGMLP
+422 
-432 FSSSKHK
+432 
-439 SRYALPHTTPYR
+439 
-451 SLREISYIGKEECQ
+451 
-465 CIYVSNP
+465 
-472 THLYIT
+472 
-478 DDFIPTHNTV
+478 
-488 ICSAVAEKRRELGL
+488 
-502 VDHALI
+502 
-508 LCLNT
+508 
-513 LTVNWYRE
+513 
-521 IKKHFNMESTILGAR
+521 MESTILGAR

-762 MEEIIEDVVSRG
+762 MAEIIEDVVSRG

-786 LDFAKLRL
+786 LDFARLRL
-794 KYDFAMVTGEV
+794 KYDYAMVTGEV

-810 QLDKFTNDDNCKI
+810 QLDKFTNDDNCKV

>member
-12 LGGRQ
+12 LGGQQ
-17 SIFVTFPYSQEIVA
+17 SIYVTFPYSQEIVA

-61 LPNEEFS
+61 LPNEEFN

-102 DDYNILMNFEKRLV
+102 DDYNTLMNFEKRLV

-122 GKAQP
+122 GK
-127 LYSKVL
+127 
-133 TPNGFVNMGDIKVGM
+133 
-148 RVMGE
+148 
-153 DGKPYNVLGVY
+153 
-164 PQGKRDIYELKFS
+164 
-177 DGSTC
+177 
-182 RCSDNHLW
+182 
-190 TMYNRNKRYKKVTL
+190 
-204 PLSDIIDGGLF
+204 
-215 RECKSIGCKQWT
+215 SI
-227 YQLPKIYPIEF
+227 
-238 VSKEVP
+238 
-244 INPWLF
+244 
-250 GFLLGDGSFRNHKVS
+250 
-265 VSIYEDDVYNKCLSI
+265 
-280 LVKDGFSLSKASDK
+280 
-294 LCGDLNIID
+294 
-303 TRFNHK
+303 
-309 TLELSRKDGIFG
+309 
-321 NRLTQAIYD
+321 
-330 LGLLEHYSYNK
+330 
-341 FIPEIYKNN
+341 
-350 SYDVRLAVLVGL
+350 
-362 YDADGYTNKSSCCLS
+362 
-377 VSSKQLAE
+377 
-385 DVVYL
+385 
-390 VRSLGGT
+390 
-397 CSCSEHSTSF
+397 
-407 TSSEGKKAG
+407 
-416 RNNFEM
+416 
-422 VIKLPEGMLP
+422 
-432 FSSSKHK
+432 
-439 SRYALPHTTPYR
+439 
-451 SLREISYIGKEECQ
+451 
-465 CIYVSNP
+465 
-472 THLYIT
+472 
-478 DDFIPTHNTV
+478 

-502 VDHALI
+502 ADHTLI

-690 LDLPEINFKNEYLQM
+690 LDLPEISFKNEYLQM

-794 KYDFAMVTGEV
+794 KYDYAVVTGEV

-882 DERIMDIVEKK
+882 DERIMSIVEKK

>member
-1 MIEVRYDRPKR
+1 MTCLGEKLTGIRIRDRHKILKAGRKILPFVFTFKFLCAIIANKGGVKMIEVKYGNPKK

-17 SIFVTFPYSQEIVA
+17 SIFVTFPYSQDIVS

-37 ERFWDSKNS
+37 ERFWDSKNL

-61 LPNEEFS
+61 LPKEEFK
-68 VIGEPIDSGSL
+68 VIGEPIDTSSL
-79 VKKDLEQFSLPESL
+79 VKKDLKQFSLPESL
-93 QTELFSYQR
+93 QTNLFDYQR
-102 DDYNILMNFEKRLV
+102 EDFNTLMNFNKRLV

-133 TPNGFVNMGDIKVGM
+133 THNGFVNMGDVKVGM
-148 RVMGE
+148 KVMGE
-153 DGKPYNVLGVY
+153 DGKPYEVLGVY
-164 PQGKRDIYELKFS
+164 PQGKKKIYSLHFS
-177 DGSTC
+177 DGSSC
-182 RCSDNHLW
+182 ECCGSHLW
-190 TMYNRNKRYKKVTL
+190 TLHYV
-204 PLSDIIDGGLF
+204 
-215 RECKSIGCKQWT
+215 GCKEFTASVDELIGYYGSYKAEWSSWWFSEE
-227 YQLPKIYPIEF
+227 YPLYLP
-238 VSKEVP
+238 
-244 INPWLF
+244 
-250 GFLLGDGSFRNHKVS
+250 DS
-265 VSIYEDDVYNKCLSI
+265 VYKHTAHLVYIQCED
-280 LVKDGFSLSKASDK
+280 
-294 LCGDLNIID
+294 
-303 TRFNHK
+303 
-309 TLELSRKDGIFG
+309 
-321 NRLTQAIYD
+321 
-330 LGLLEHYSYNK
+330 
-341 FIPEIYKNN
+341 
-350 SYDVRLAVLVGL
+350 
-362 YDADGYTNKSSCCLS
+362 
-377 VSSKQLAE
+377 
-385 DVVYL
+385 
-390 VRSLGGT
+390 
-397 CSCSEHSTSF
+397 
-407 TSSEGKKAG
+407 
-416 RNNFEM
+416 
-422 VIKLPEGMLP
+422 
-432 FSSSKHK
+432 
-439 SRYALPHTTPYR
+439 
-451 SLREISYIGKEECQ
+451 REEECQ

-478 DDFIPTHNTV
+478 DDYIPTHNTV
-488 ICSAVAEKRRELGL
+488 ICSSVAQKRKELGL
-502 VDHALI
+502 ADHTLI

-521 IKKHFNMESTILGAR
+521 IKKHFNEEATILGAK

-547 NKDKLEDLKNLKTYF
+547 NADKLEDLRYPKTYF
-562 LITNIESLQNKDIV
+562 LITNIESLQNKEIV

-584 KKRIMI
+584 KKNIMI

-626 TNSALNLYTPLKFVD
+626 TNSALNLYAPLKFVD
-641 GFKSNYN
+641 GFQSNYT
-648 AFKSHYVIYGGY
+648 AFKSHFVIYGGY

-682 IKRKKGDV
+682 IKRKKEEV
-690 LDLPEINFKNEYLQM
+690 LDLPDINFKNEYLQM

-725 KIVASVNP
+725 KIMASINP

-747 EIVST
+747 EIVSS

-762 MEEIIEDVVSRG
+762 MTEILEDVVNKG
-774 EKLIVFSNWTQV
+774 EKLIIFSNWTQV
-786 LDFAKLRL
+786 LDFAKLRI
-794 KYDFAMVTGEV
+794 KYGYAMVTGEV

-810 QLDKFTNDDNCKI
+810 QLDKFTNNDNCKV

-849 WNYATFTQVSS
+849 WNYATFVQVSS

-870 CDIISLLATNTI
+870 CDIISLLAANTI

>member
-1 MIEVRYDRPKR
+1 M
-12 LGGRQ
+12 
-17 SIFVTFPYSQEIVA
+17 
-31 VIRCVP
+31 
-37 ERFWDSKNS
+37 
-46 VWELDY
+46 
-52 KAYDFLREH
+52 
-61 LPNEEFS
+61 
-68 VIGEPIDSGSL
+68 
-79 VKKDLEQFSLPESL
+79 
-93 QTELFSYQR
+93 
-102 DDYNILMNFEKRLV
+102 
-116 LHDTGL
+116 
-122 GKAQP
+122 
-127 LYSKVL
+127 
-133 TPNGFVNMGDIKVGM
+133 
-148 RVMGE
+148 
-153 DGKPYNVLGVY
+153 
-164 PQGKRDIYELKFS
+164 
-177 DGSTC
+177 
-182 RCSDNHLW
+182 
-190 TMYNRNKRYKKVTL
+190 
-204 PLSDIIDGGLF
+204 
-215 RECKSIGCKQWT
+215 
-227 YQLPKIYPIEF
+227 
-238 VSKEVP
+238 
-244 INPWLF
+244 
-250 GFLLGDGSFRNHKVS
+250 
-265 VSIYEDDVYNKCLSI
+265 
-280 LVKDGFSLSKASDK
+280 
-294 LCGDLNIID
+294 
-303 TRFNHK
+303 
-309 TLELSRKDGIFG
+309 
-321 NRLTQAIYD
+321 
-330 LGLLEHYSYNK
+330 
-341 FIPEIYKNN
+341 
-350 SYDVRLAVLVGL
+350 
-362 YDADGYTNKSSCCLS
+362 
-377 VSSKQLAE
+377 
-385 DVVYL
+385 
-390 VRSLGGT
+390 
-397 CSCSEHSTSF
+397 
-407 TSSEGKKAG
+407 
-416 RNNFEM
+416 
-422 VIKLPEGMLP
+422 
-432 FSSSKHK
+432 
-439 SRYALPHTTPYR
+439 
-451 SLREISYIGKEECQ
+451 
-465 CIYVSNP
+465 
-472 THLYIT
+472 
-478 DDFIPTHNTV
+478 
-488 ICSAVAEKRRELGL
+488 AEKRRELGL
-502 VDHALI
+502 ADHTLI

-521 IKKHFNMESTILGAR
+521 IKKHFNKESTILGAR

-648 AFKSHYVIYGGY
+648 AFKSHFVIYGGY

-762 MEEIIEDVVSRG
+762 MTEIIEDVVSRG

-794 KYDFAMVTGEV
+794 KYDYAMVTGEV

-810 QLDKFTNDDNCKI
+810 QLDKFTNDDNCKV

-870 CDIISLLATNTI
+870 CDIISLLAANTI

>member
-17 SIFVTFPYSQEIVA
+17 SIFVTFPYSQDIVG

-61 LPNEEFS
+61 LPNEEFN
-68 VIGEPIDSGSL
+68 VIGEPIDTGSL

-93 QTELFSYQR
+93 QTNLFSYQR
-102 DDYNILMNFEKRLV
+102 EDYNILMNFEKRLV

-122 GKAQP
+122 GK
-127 LYSKVL
+127 
-133 TPNGFVNMGDIKVGM
+133 
-148 RVMGE
+148 
-153 DGKPYNVLGVY
+153 
-164 PQGKRDIYELKFS
+164 
-177 DGSTC
+177 
-182 RCSDNHLW
+182 
-190 TMYNRNKRYKKVTL
+190 
-204 PLSDIIDGGLF
+204 
-215 RECKSIGCKQWT
+215 SI
-227 YQLPKIYPIEF
+227 
-238 VSKEVP
+238 
-244 INPWLF
+244 
-250 GFLLGDGSFRNHKVS
+250 
-265 VSIYEDDVYNKCLSI
+265 
-280 LVKDGFSLSKASDK
+280 
-294 LCGDLNIID
+294 
-303 TRFNHK
+303 
-309 TLELSRKDGIFG
+309 
-321 NRLTQAIYD
+321 
-330 LGLLEHYSYNK
+330 
-341 FIPEIYKNN
+341 
-350 SYDVRLAVLVGL
+350 
-362 YDADGYTNKSSCCLS
+362 
-377 VSSKQLAE
+377 
-385 DVVYL
+385 
-390 VRSLGGT
+390 
-397 CSCSEHSTSF
+397 
-407 TSSEGKKAG
+407 
-416 RNNFEM
+416 
-422 VIKLPEGMLP
+422 
-432 FSSSKHK
+432 
-439 SRYALPHTTPYR
+439 
-451 SLREISYIGKEECQ
+451 
-465 CIYVSNP
+465 
-472 THLYIT
+472 
-478 DDFIPTHNTV
+478 

-502 VDHALI
+502 ADHTLI

-762 MEEIIEDVVSRG
+762 MVEIIEDVVSRG

-794 KYDFAMVTGEV
+794 KYDYAVVTGEV

-882 DERIMDIVEKK
+882 DERIMAIVEKK

>member
-1 MIEVRYDRPKR
+1 MVEVKYGNPKK

-17 SIFVTFPYSQEIVA
+17 SIFVTFPYSQDIVG

-68 VIGEPIDSGSL
+68 VVGEPIDSGSL

-102 DDYNILMNFEKRLV
+102 DDYNTLMNFEKRLV

-148 RVMGE
+148 KVMGE
-153 DGKPYNVLGVY
+153 DGKPYDVLGVY
-164 PQGKRDIYELKFS
+164 PQGKKKIYSLHFS
-177 DGSTC
+177 DGSSC
-182 RCSDNHLW
+182 ECCGSHLW
-190 TMYNRNKRYKKVTL
+190 TLHYV
-204 PLSDIIDGGLF
+204 
-215 RECKSIGCKQWT
+215 GCKEFTASVNELIGYYGRYMSEWDSWWFSEE
-227 YQLPKIYPIEF
+227 YPLYLP
-238 VSKEVP
+238 
-244 INPWLF
+244 
-250 GFLLGDGSFRNHKVS
+250 D
-265 VSIYEDDVYNKCLSI
+265 SIYK
-280 LVKDGFSLSKASDK
+280 
-294 LCGDLNIID
+294 
-303 TRFNHK
+303 
-309 TLELSRKDGIFG
+309 
-321 NRLTQAIYD
+321 
-330 LGLLEHYSYNK
+330 
-341 FIPEIYKNN
+341 
-350 SYDVRLAVLVGL
+350 
-362 YDADGYTNKSSCCLS
+362 
-377 VSSKQLAE
+377 
-385 DVVYL
+385 
-390 VRSLGGT
+390 
-397 CSCSEHSTSF
+397 
-407 TSSEGKKAG
+407 
-416 RNNFEM
+416 
-422 VIKLPEGMLP
+422 
-432 FSSSKHK
+432 
-439 SRYALPHTTPYR
+439 HTTH
-451 SLREISYIGKEECQ
+451 LVYIQCETKEEECQ

-488 ICSAVAEKRRELGL
+488 ICSSVAEKRRELGL
-502 VDHALI
+502 ADHTLI

-794 KYDFAMVTGEV
+794 KYDYAMVTGEV

-810 QLDKFTNDDNCKI
+810 QLDKFTNDDNCKV

-882 DERIMDIVEKK
+882 DERIMAIVEKK

>member
-1 MIEVRYDRPKR
+1 MIEIKYGNPKR
-12 LGGRQ
+12 LGGQQ
-17 SIFVTFPYSQEIVA
+17 SIYVKFPYSQAIVA

-68 VIGEPIDSGSL
+68 VVGEPVDSGSL

-93 QTELFSYQR
+93 QTKLFSYQQE
-102 DDYNILMNFEKRLV
+102 DFNTLMNFDKRLV

-122 GKAQP
+122 GK
-127 LYSKVL
+127 
-133 TPNGFVNMGDIKVGM
+133 
-148 RVMGE
+148 
-153 DGKPYNVLGVY
+153 
-164 PQGKRDIYELKFS
+164 
-177 DGSTC
+177 
-182 RCSDNHLW
+182 
-190 TMYNRNKRYKKVTL
+190 
-204 PLSDIIDGGLF
+204 
-215 RECKSIGCKQWT
+215 SI
-227 YQLPKIYPIEF
+227 
-238 VSKEVP
+238 
-244 INPWLF
+244 
-250 GFLLGDGSFRNHKVS
+250 
-265 VSIYEDDVYNKCLSI
+265 
-280 LVKDGFSLSKASDK
+280 
-294 LCGDLNIID
+294 
-303 TRFNHK
+303 
-309 TLELSRKDGIFG
+309 
-321 NRLTQAIYD
+321 
-330 LGLLEHYSYNK
+330 
-341 FIPEIYKNN
+341 
-350 SYDVRLAVLVGL
+350 
-362 YDADGYTNKSSCCLS
+362 
-377 VSSKQLAE
+377 
-385 DVVYL
+385 
-390 VRSLGGT
+390 
-397 CSCSEHSTSF
+397 
-407 TSSEGKKAG
+407 
-416 RNNFEM
+416 
-422 VIKLPEGMLP
+422 
-432 FSSSKHK
+432 
-439 SRYALPHTTPYR
+439 
-451 SLREISYIGKEECQ
+451 
-465 CIYVSNP
+465 
-472 THLYIT
+472 
-478 DDFIPTHNTV
+478 
-488 ICSAVAEKRRELGL
+488 ICSAVSEKRRELGL
-502 VDHALI
+502 ADHTLI

-794 KYDFAMVTGEV
+794 KYDYAVVTGEV

-810 QLDKFTNDDNCKI
+810 QLDKFTNDDNCKV

>member
-1 MIEVRYDRPKR
+1 MINVKYGNPKK

-17 SIFVTFPYSQEIVA
+17 SIFVTFPYSQDIVG
-31 VIRCVP
+31 VIRCVS
-37 ERFWDSKNS
+37 ERFWDSKNL

-61 LPNEEFS
+61 LPKEEFK
-68 VIGEPIDSGSL
+68 VTGEPIDTSSL
-79 VKKDLEQFSLPESL
+79 VKKDLKQFSLPETL
-93 QTELFSYQR
+93 QTDLFDYQR
-102 DDYNILMNFEKRLV
+102 EDFNTLMNFDKRLV

-133 TPNGFVNMGDIKVGM
+133 TPNGFVNMGDVKVGM
-148 RVMGE
+148 KVMCE
-153 DGKPYNVLGVY
+153 DGKPYDVLGVY
-164 PQGKRDIYELKFS
+164 PQGKKMIYSLHFS
-177 DGSTC
+177 DGSSC
-182 RCSDNHLW
+182 ECCGSHLW
-190 TMYNRNKRYKKVTL
+190 TLHYV
-204 PLSDIIDGGLF
+204 
-215 RECKSIGCKQWT
+215 GCKEFTASVDELIGYYGSYKAEWKSWWFSEE
-227 YQLPKIYPIEF
+227 YPLYLP
-238 VSKEVP
+238 
-244 INPWLF
+244 
-250 GFLLGDGSFRNHKVS
+250 D
-265 VSIYEDDVYNKCLSI
+265 SIYKHTSHLVYIQCEDK
-280 LVKDGFSLSKASDK
+280 
-294 LCGDLNIID
+294 
-303 TRFNHK
+303 
-309 TLELSRKDGIFG
+309 E
-321 NRLTQAIYD
+321 
-330 LGLLEHYSYNK
+330 
-341 FIPEIYKNN
+341 
-350 SYDVRLAVLVGL
+350 
-362 YDADGYTNKSSCCLS
+362 
-377 VSSKQLAE
+377 
-385 DVVYL
+385 
-390 VRSLGGT
+390 
-397 CSCSEHSTSF
+397 
-407 TSSEGKKAG
+407 
-416 RNNFEM
+416 
-422 VIKLPEGMLP
+422 
-432 FSSSKHK
+432 
-439 SRYALPHTTPYR
+439 
-451 SLREISYIGKEECQ
+451 EECQ

-488 ICSAVAEKRRELGL
+488 ICSSVAQKRKELGL
-502 VDHALI
+502 ADHTLI

-521 IKKHFNMESTILGAR
+521 IKKHFNEEATILGAK

-547 NKDKLEDLKNLKTYF
+547 NADKLEDLKHPKTYF
-562 LITNIESLQNKDIV
+562 LITNIESLQNKEIV

-584 KKRIMI
+584 KKNIMI

-626 TNSALNLYTPLKFVD
+626 TNSALNLYAPLKFVD
-641 GFKSNYN
+641 GFQSNYT
-648 AFKSHYVIYGGY
+648 AFKSHFVIYGGY

-682 IKRKKGDV
+682 IKRKKEEV

-725 KIVASVNP
+725 KIMASINP

-747 EIVST
+747 EIVSS

-762 MEEIIEDVVSRG
+762 MTEILEDVVNKG
-774 EKLIVFSNWTQV
+774 EKLIIFSNWTQV
-786 LDFAKLRL
+786 LDFAKLRI
-794 KYDFAMVTGEV
+794 KYGYAMVTGEV

-810 QLDKFTNDDNCKI
+810 QLDKFTNDDNCKV

-849 WNYATFTQVSS
+849 WNYATFVQVSS

-870 CDIISLLATNTI
+870 CDIISLLAANTI
-882 DERIMDIVEKK
+882 DERIMEIVEKK

>member
-1 MIEVRYDRPKR
+1 MIEVKYGNPKR
-12 LGGRQ
+12 LGGQQ

-68 VIGEPIDSGSL
+68 VIGEPIDTESL
-79 VKKDLEQFSLPESL
+79 VKKDLKQFSLPESL

-102 DDYNILMNFEKRLV
+102 EDYNTLMNFEKRLV

-122 GKAQP
+122 GK
-127 LYSKVL
+127 
-133 TPNGFVNMGDIKVGM
+133 
-148 RVMGE
+148 
-153 DGKPYNVLGVY
+153 
-164 PQGKRDIYELKFS
+164 
-177 DGSTC
+177 
-182 RCSDNHLW
+182 
-190 TMYNRNKRYKKVTL
+190 
-204 PLSDIIDGGLF
+204 
-215 RECKSIGCKQWT
+215 SI
-227 YQLPKIYPIEF
+227 
-238 VSKEVP
+238 
-244 INPWLF
+244 
-250 GFLLGDGSFRNHKVS
+250 
-265 VSIYEDDVYNKCLSI
+265 
-280 LVKDGFSLSKASDK
+280 
-294 LCGDLNIID
+294 
-303 TRFNHK
+303 
-309 TLELSRKDGIFG
+309 
-321 NRLTQAIYD
+321 
-330 LGLLEHYSYNK
+330 
-341 FIPEIYKNN
+341 
-350 SYDVRLAVLVGL
+350 
-362 YDADGYTNKSSCCLS
+362 
-377 VSSKQLAE
+377 
-385 DVVYL
+385 
-390 VRSLGGT
+390 
-397 CSCSEHSTSF
+397 
-407 TSSEGKKAG
+407 
-416 RNNFEM
+416 
-422 VIKLPEGMLP
+422 
-432 FSSSKHK
+432 
-439 SRYALPHTTPYR
+439 
-451 SLREISYIGKEECQ
+451 
-465 CIYVSNP
+465 
-472 THLYIT
+472 
-478 DDFIPTHNTV
+478 

-502 VDHALI
+502 VDHTLI

-762 MEEIIEDVVSRG
+762 MVEIIEDVVSRG

-794 KYDFAMVTGEV
+794 KYDFAVVTGGV

-810 QLDKFTNDDNCKI
+810 QLDKFTNDDSCKV

>member
-1 MIEVRYDRPKR
+1 MFLGEKLTFIGIRDRHKILRAGRKILPFVFTFKFLCAIIANKGGIKMIEVKYGNPKK

-17 SIFVTFPYSQEIVA
+17 SIFVTFPYSQDIVG

-37 ERFWDSKNS
+37 ERFWDSKNL

-52 KAYDFLREH
+52 RAYDFLREH
-61 LPNEEFS
+61 LPKEEFI
-68 VIGEPIDSGSL
+68 VTGEPIDTSSL
-79 VKKDLEQFSLPESL
+79 VKKDLKQFSLPESL
-93 QTELFSYQR
+93 QTNLFDYQR
-102 DDYNILMNFEKRLV
+102 EDFNTLMNFDKRLV

-122 GKAQP
+122 GK
-127 LYSKVL
+127 
-133 TPNGFVNMGDIKVGM
+133 
-148 RVMGE
+148 
-153 DGKPYNVLGVY
+153 
-164 PQGKRDIYELKFS
+164 
-177 DGSTC
+177 
-182 RCSDNHLW
+182 
-190 TMYNRNKRYKKVTL
+190 
-204 PLSDIIDGGLF
+204 
-215 RECKSIGCKQWT
+215 SI
-227 YQLPKIYPIEF
+227 
-238 VSKEVP
+238 
-244 INPWLF
+244 
-250 GFLLGDGSFRNHKVS
+250 
-265 VSIYEDDVYNKCLSI
+265 
-280 LVKDGFSLSKASDK
+280 
-294 LCGDLNIID
+294 
-303 TRFNHK
+303 
-309 TLELSRKDGIFG
+309 
-321 NRLTQAIYD
+321 
-330 LGLLEHYSYNK
+330 
-341 FIPEIYKNN
+341 
-350 SYDVRLAVLVGL
+350 
-362 YDADGYTNKSSCCLS
+362 
-377 VSSKQLAE
+377 
-385 DVVYL
+385 
-390 VRSLGGT
+390 
-397 CSCSEHSTSF
+397 
-407 TSSEGKKAG
+407 
-416 RNNFEM
+416 
-422 VIKLPEGMLP
+422 
-432 FSSSKHK
+432 
-439 SRYALPHTTPYR
+439 
-451 SLREISYIGKEECQ
+451 
-465 CIYVSNP
+465 
-472 THLYIT
+472 
-478 DDFIPTHNTV
+478 
-488 ICSAVAEKRRELGL
+488 ICSAVAEKRKELGL
-502 VDHALI
+502 ADHTLI

-521 IKKHFNMESTILGAR
+521 IKKHFNDEATILGAK

-547 NKDKLEDLKNLKTYF
+547 NADKLEDLKHPKTYF
-562 LITNIESLQNKDIV
+562 LITNIESLQNKEIA

-584 KKRIMI
+584 KKNIMI

-626 TNSALNLYTPLKFVD
+626 TNSALNLYAPLKFVD

-682 IKRKKGDV
+682 IKRKKEEV
-690 LDLPEINFKNEYLQM
+690 LDLPDINFKNEYLQM

-725 KIVASVNP
+725 KIMASINP

-747 EIVST
+747 EIVSS

-762 MEEIIEDVVSRG
+762 MEEIIEDVVNKG
-774 EKLIVFSNWTQV
+774 EKLIIFSNWTQV
-786 LDFAKLRL
+786 LDFAKLRI
-794 KYDFAMVTGEV
+794 KYGYAMVTGEV

-810 QLDKFTNDDNCKI
+810 QLDRFTNDDDCKV

-849 WNYATFTQVSS
+849 WNYATFVQVSS

-870 CDIISLLATNTI
+870 CDIISLLAANTI

>member
-1 MIEVRYDRPKR
+1 MIEIRYDRPKR
-12 LGGRQ
+12 LGGQQ

-68 VIGEPIDSGSL
+68 VVGEPIDTESL
-79 VKKDLEQFSLPESL
+79 VKKDLKQFSLPKSL
-93 QTELFSYQR
+93 QTKLFSYQQE
-102 DDYNILMNFEKRLV
+102 DFNTLMNFDKRLV

-122 GKAQP
+122 GK
-127 LYSKVL
+127 
-133 TPNGFVNMGDIKVGM
+133 
-148 RVMGE
+148 
-153 DGKPYNVLGVY
+153 
-164 PQGKRDIYELKFS
+164 
-177 DGSTC
+177 
-182 RCSDNHLW
+182 
-190 TMYNRNKRYKKVTL
+190 
-204 PLSDIIDGGLF
+204 
-215 RECKSIGCKQWT
+215 SI
-227 YQLPKIYPIEF
+227 
-238 VSKEVP
+238 
-244 INPWLF
+244 
-250 GFLLGDGSFRNHKVS
+250 
-265 VSIYEDDVYNKCLSI
+265 
-280 LVKDGFSLSKASDK
+280 
-294 LCGDLNIID
+294 
-303 TRFNHK
+303 
-309 TLELSRKDGIFG
+309 
-321 NRLTQAIYD
+321 
-330 LGLLEHYSYNK
+330 
-341 FIPEIYKNN
+341 
-350 SYDVRLAVLVGL
+350 
-362 YDADGYTNKSSCCLS
+362 
-377 VSSKQLAE
+377 
-385 DVVYL
+385 
-390 VRSLGGT
+390 
-397 CSCSEHSTSF
+397 
-407 TSSEGKKAG
+407 
-416 RNNFEM
+416 
-422 VIKLPEGMLP
+422 
-432 FSSSKHK
+432 
-439 SRYALPHTTPYR
+439 
-451 SLREISYIGKEECQ
+451 
-465 CIYVSNP
+465 
-472 THLYIT
+472 
-478 DDFIPTHNTV
+478 

-502 VDHALI
+502 ADHTLI

-762 MEEIIEDVVSRG
+762 MIEIIEDVVNKG
-774 EKLIVFSNWTQV
+774 EKLIIFSNWTQV
-786 LDFAKLRL
+786 LDFAKLRI
-794 KYDFAMVTGEV
+794 KYGYAMVTGEV

-810 QLDKFTNDDNCKI
+810 QLDKFTNDDNCKV

-849 WNYATFTQVSS
+849 WNYATFVQVSS

-870 CDIISLLATNTI
+870 CDIISLLAANTI
-882 DERIMDIVEKK
+882 DERIMYIVEKK

>member
-1 MIEVRYDRPKR
+1 MIEIKYGNPKR
-12 LGGRQ
+12 LGGQQ

-61 LPNEEFS
+61 LPNEEFN
-68 VIGEPIDSGSL
+68 VIGEPIDSGSI

-102 DDYNILMNFEKRLV
+102 DDFNTLMNFDKRLV

-122 GKAQP
+122 GK
-127 LYSKVL
+127 
-133 TPNGFVNMGDIKVGM
+133 
-148 RVMGE
+148 
-153 DGKPYNVLGVY
+153 
-164 PQGKRDIYELKFS
+164 
-177 DGSTC
+177 
-182 RCSDNHLW
+182 
-190 TMYNRNKRYKKVTL
+190 
-204 PLSDIIDGGLF
+204 
-215 RECKSIGCKQWT
+215 SI
-227 YQLPKIYPIEF
+227 
-238 VSKEVP
+238 
-244 INPWLF
+244 
-250 GFLLGDGSFRNHKVS
+250 
-265 VSIYEDDVYNKCLSI
+265 
-280 LVKDGFSLSKASDK
+280 
-294 LCGDLNIID
+294 
-303 TRFNHK
+303 
-309 TLELSRKDGIFG
+309 
-321 NRLTQAIYD
+321 
-330 LGLLEHYSYNK
+330 
-341 FIPEIYKNN
+341 
-350 SYDVRLAVLVGL
+350 
-362 YDADGYTNKSSCCLS
+362 
-377 VSSKQLAE
+377 
-385 DVVYL
+385 
-390 VRSLGGT
+390 
-397 CSCSEHSTSF
+397 
-407 TSSEGKKAG
+407 
-416 RNNFEM
+416 
-422 VIKLPEGMLP
+422 
-432 FSSSKHK
+432 
-439 SRYALPHTTPYR
+439 
-451 SLREISYIGKEECQ
+451 
-465 CIYVSNP
+465 
-472 THLYIT
+472 
-478 DDFIPTHNTV
+478 

-502 VDHALI
+502 ADHTLI

-762 MEEIIEDVVSRG
+762 MVEIIEDVVSRG

-794 KYDFAMVTGEV
+794 KYDYAVVTGEV

-810 QLDKFTNDDNCKI
+810 QLDRFTNDDNCKV

>member
-1 MIEVRYDRPKR
+1 MIEIRYGNPKK

-17 SIFVTFPYSQEIVA
+17 SIFVTFPYSQAIVA

-37 ERFWDSKNS
+37 ERFWDSKNL

-61 LPNEEFS
+61 LPKEEFK
-68 VIGEPIDSGSL
+68 VVGEPIDTSSL
-79 VKKDLEQFSLPESL
+79 VKKDLKQFSLPKSL
-93 QTELFSYQR
+93 QTDLFNYQR
-102 DDYNILMNFEKRLV
+102 EDFNTLMNFDKRLV

-133 TPNGFVNMGDIKVGM
+133 TPNGFVNMGDIRVGM
-148 RVMGE
+148 KVMGE
-153 DGKPYNVLGVY
+153 DGKPYDVLGVY
-164 PQGKRDIYELKFS
+164 PQGNKKIYSLHFS
-177 DGSTC
+177 DGSSC
-182 RCSDNHLW
+182 ECCGSHLW
-190 TMYNRNKRYKKVTL
+190 TLHYV
-204 PLSDIIDGGLF
+204 
-215 RECKSIGCKQWT
+215 GCK
-227 YQLPKIYPIEF
+227 EF
-238 VSKEVP
+238 T
-244 INPWLF
+244 
-250 GFLLGDGSFRNHKVS
+250 VS
-265 VSIYEDDVYNKCLSI
+265 VVELIGYYGSYKAEWNSWWFSEEYPLYLPDSVYKHTAHLVYIQCEDK
-280 LVKDGFSLSKASDK
+280 
-294 LCGDLNIID
+294 
-303 TRFNHK
+303 
-309 TLELSRKDGIFG
+309 E
-321 NRLTQAIYD
+321 
-330 LGLLEHYSYNK
+330 
-341 FIPEIYKNN
+341 
-350 SYDVRLAVLVGL
+350 
-362 YDADGYTNKSSCCLS
+362 
-377 VSSKQLAE
+377 
-385 DVVYL
+385 
-390 VRSLGGT
+390 
-397 CSCSEHSTSF
+397 
-407 TSSEGKKAG
+407 
-416 RNNFEM
+416 
-422 VIKLPEGMLP
+422 
-432 FSSSKHK
+432 
-439 SRYALPHTTPYR
+439 
-451 SLREISYIGKEECQ
+451 EECQ

-478 DDFIPTHNTV
+478 DEYIPTHNTV
-488 ICSAVAEKRRELGL
+488 ICSSVAQKRKELGL
-502 VDHALI
+502 ADHTLI

-521 IKKHFNMESTILGAR
+521 IKKHFNEEATILGAK

-547 NKDKLEDLKNLKTYF
+547 NADKLEDLKHPKTYF
-562 LITNIESLQNKDIV
+562 LITNIESLQNKEIV

-584 KKRIMI
+584 KKNIMI

-626 TNSALNLYTPLKFVD
+626 TNSALDLYAPLKFVD
-641 GFKSNYN
+641 GFNSNFT
-648 AFKSHYVIYGGY
+648 AFKSHFVIYGGY

-682 IKRKKGDV
+682 IKRKKEEV
-690 LDLPEINFKNEYLQM
+690 LDLPDINFKNEYLQM

-725 KIVASVNP
+725 KIMASINP

-747 EIVST
+747 EIVSS

-762 MEEIIEDVVSRG
+762 MVEIIEDVVNKG
-774 EKLIVFSNWTQV
+774 EKLIIFSNWTQV
-786 LDFAKLRL
+786 LDFAKLRI
-794 KYDFAMVTGEV
+794 KYGYAMVTGEV

-810 QLDKFTNDDNCKI
+810 QLDKFTNDDGCKV

-870 CDIISLLATNTI
+870 CDIISLLAANTI

>member
-1 MIEVRYDRPKR
+1 MVDIKYGNPKR
-12 LGGRQ
+12 LGGQQ

-68 VIGEPIDSGSL
+68 VVGEPIDSGSL

-102 DDYNILMNFEKRLV
+102 DDYNALMNFEKRLV

-148 RVMGE
+148 KVMGE
-153 DGKPYNVLGVY
+153 DGKPYGVLGVY
-164 PQGKRDIYELKFS
+164 PQGKKKIYSLHFS
-177 DGSTC
+177 DGSSC
-182 RCSDNHLW
+182 ECCGSHLW
-190 TMYNRNKRYKKVTL
+190 TLHWVGHKEFTASVNELIGYYGSYVSEWNSWWFSEEYPLYL
-204 PLSDIIDGGLF
+204 PD
-215 RECKSIGCKQWT
+215 
-227 YQLPKIYPIEF
+227 
-238 VSKEVP
+238 
-244 INPWLF
+244 
-250 GFLLGDGSFRNHKVS
+250 
-265 VSIYEDDVYNKCLSI
+265 SIYK
-280 LVKDGFSLSKASDK
+280 
-294 LCGDLNIID
+294 
-303 TRFNHK
+303 HK
-309 TLELSRKDGIFG
+309 T
-321 NRLTQAIYD
+321 
-330 LGLLEHYSYNK
+330 
-341 FIPEIYKNN
+341 
-350 SYDVRLAVLVGL
+350 
-362 YDADGYTNKSSCCLS
+362 
-377 VSSKQLAE
+377 
-385 DVVYL
+385 YL
-390 VRSLGGT
+390 V
-397 CSCSEHSTSF
+397 
-407 TSSEGKKAG
+407 
-416 RNNFEM
+416 
-422 VIKLPEGMLP
+422 
-432 FSSSKHK
+432 
-439 SRYALPHTTPYR
+439 
-451 SLREISYIGKEECQ
+451 YIQCETKEEECQ

-488 ICSAVAEKRRELGL
+488 ICSSVAEKRRELGL
-502 VDHALI
+502 ADHTLI

-584 KKRIMI
+584 NKRIMI

-648 AFKSHYVIYGGY
+648 AFKSHFVIYGGY

-762 MEEIIEDVVSRG
+762 MVEIIEDVVSRG

-794 KYDFAMVTGEV
+794 KYDFAVVTGEV

-810 QLDKFTNDDNCKI
+810 QLDKFTNNDNCKV

-870 CDIISLLATNTI
+870 CDIISLLAANTI
-882 DERIMDIVEKK
+882 DERIMNIVEKK

>member
-1 MIEVRYDRPKR
+1 MIEIKYDRPKR
-12 LGGRQ
+12 LGGQQ
-17 SIFVTFPYSQEIVA
+17 SIYVKFPYSQEIVA

-102 DDYNILMNFEKRLV
+102 EDYNTLMNFEKRLV

-133 TPNGFVNMGDIKVGM
+133 TPNGFVNMGDIEVGM
-148 RVMGE
+148 KVMGE
-153 DGKPYNVLGVY
+153 DGKPYDVLGVY
-164 PQGKRDIYELKFS
+164 PQGKKKIYSLHFS
-177 DGSTC
+177 DGSSC
-182 RCSDNHLW
+182 ECCGSHLW
-190 TMYNRNKRYKKVTL
+190 TLHYV
-204 PLSDIIDGGLF
+204 
-215 RECKSIGCKQWT
+215 GCK
-227 YQLPKIYPIEF
+227 E
-238 VSKEVP
+238 
-244 INPWLF
+244 
-250 GFLLGDGSFRNHKVS
+250 
-265 VSIYEDDVYNKCLSI
+265 
-280 LVKDGFSLSKASDK
+280 
-294 LCGDLNIID
+294 
-303 TRFNHK
+303 
-309 TLELSRKDGIFG
+309 
-321 NRLTQAIYD
+321 
-330 LGLLEHYSYNK
+330 
-341 FIPEIYKNN
+341 
-350 SYDVRLAVLVGL
+350 
-362 YDADGYTNKSSCCLS
+362 
-377 VSSKQLAE
+377 
-385 DVVYL
+385 
-390 VRSLGGT
+390 
-397 CSCSEHSTSF
+397 F
-407 TSSEGKKAG
+407 TSSVNELIGYYG
-416 RNNFEM
+416 SYRSEWNSWWFSEEYPLY
-422 VIKLPEGMLP
+422 LPD
-432 FSSSKHK
+432 SIYKHK
-439 SRYALPHTTPYR
+439 AHLVYIQSET
-451 SLREISYIGKEECQ
+451 REEECQ

-502 VDHALI
+502 ADHTLI

-648 AFKSHYVIYGGY
+648 AFKSHFVIYGGY

-762 MEEIIEDVVSRG
+762 MVEIIEDVVSRG

-794 KYDFAMVTGEV
+794 KYDYAVVTGEV

-810 QLDKFTNDDNCKI
+810 QLDKFTNDDNCKV

-882 DERIMDIVEKK
+882 DERITDIVEKK